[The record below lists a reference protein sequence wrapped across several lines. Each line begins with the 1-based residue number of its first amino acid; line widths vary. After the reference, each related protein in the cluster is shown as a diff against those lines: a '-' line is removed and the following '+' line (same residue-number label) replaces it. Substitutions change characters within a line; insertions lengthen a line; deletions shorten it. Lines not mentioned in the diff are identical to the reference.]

1 MTRKADK
8 QPPKTK
14 KYFRSTKSGA
24 GMTSDKTTVGMS
36 IRNLISIVTA
46 VALGV
51 YAYFGIVETLNQHS
65 TRLELM
71 EKDVELN
78 TEFRIKWPRGL
89 MGNLPADDEQY
100 MLLEFLSG
108 QVEKQQATLD
118 ENADTKIMIKHLEEM
133 VDQLEKDV
141 EKLKDATREIKFANG
156 NGNGGY

>member
-1 MTRKADK
+1 MQVSSDT
-8 QPPKTK
+8 TI
-14 KYFRSTKSGA
+14 
-24 GMTSDKTTVGMS
+24 GMP
-36 IRNLISIVTA
+36 IRNLLAIIGS
-46 VALGV
+46 VAMGV
-51 YAYFGIVETLNQHS
+51 YAYFGITETLNQHS

-71 EKDVELN
+71 EKDVQLN

>member
-1 MTRKADK
+1 MNVSSDT
-8 QPPKTK
+8 TI
-14 KYFRSTKSGA
+14 
-24 GMTSDKTTVGMS
+24 GMP
-36 IRNLISIVTA
+36 IRNLLAIVASVA
-46 VALGV
+46 VGV
-51 YAYFGIVETLNQHS
+51 YAYFGITETLNQHS

-141 EKLKDATREIKFANG
+141 EKLKDATREIKFTNN

>member
-1 MTRKADK
+1 MEI
-8 QPPKTK
+8 
-14 KYFRSTKSGA
+14 
-24 GMTSDKTTVGMS
+24 SDKTTVGMP
-36 IRNLISIVTA
+36 IRNLVSIVTA

-51 YAYFGIVETLNQHS
+51 YAYFGIVETLNQHA

-71 EKDVELN
+71 EKDVQLN

>member
-1 MTRKADK
+1 M
-8 QPPKTK
+8 P
-14 KYFRSTKSGA
+14 
-24 GMTSDKTTVGMS
+24 
-36 IRNLISIVTA
+36 IRNLVSIVTA

-71 EKDVELN
+71 EKDVQLN

-133 VDQLEKDV
+133 VNQLEKDV
-141 EKLKDATREIKFANG
+141 EKLKDATREIKVANG

>member
-1 MTRKADK
+1 LQVSSET
-8 QPPKTK
+8 TI
-14 KYFRSTKSGA
+14 
-24 GMTSDKTTVGMS
+24 GMP
-36 IRNLISIVTA
+36 IRNLLAIVA
-46 VALGV
+46 SVAMGV
-51 YAYFGIVETLNQHS
+51 YAYFGITETLNQHS

-71 EKDVELN
+71 EKDVQLN

-141 EKLKDATREIKFANG
+141 EKLKDATREIKFTNG
-156 NGNGGY
+156 NGNGAY

>member
-1 MTRKADK
+1 MEI
-8 QPPKTK
+8 
-14 KYFRSTKSGA
+14 
-24 GMTSDKTTVGMS
+24 SDKTTVGMP
-36 IRNLISIVTA
+36 IRNLIAIAVS

-51 YAYFGIVETLNQHS
+51 WAYFGIVETLNQHS

-108 QVEKQQATLD
+108 QVEKQQQLE

-133 VDQLEKDV
+133 VDQLK
-141 EKLKDATREIKFANG
+141 KMLKN
-156 NGNGGY
+156 

>member
-1 MTRKADK
+1 MEI
-8 QPPKTK
+8 
-14 KYFRSTKSGA
+14 
-24 GMTSDKTTVGMS
+24 SDKTTVGMP
-36 IRNLISIVTA
+36 IKNLVSIVTA

-108 QVEKQQATLD
+108 QVEKQQETLD

-141 EKLKDATREIKFANG
+141 EKLKDATREIKFTNG
-156 NGNGGY
+156 NGNGNY

>member
-1 MTRKADK
+1 M
-8 QPPKTK
+8 P
-14 KYFRSTKSGA
+14 
-24 GMTSDKTTVGMS
+24 
-36 IRNLISIVTA
+36 IRNLLAIVA
-46 VALGV
+46 SVAMGV
-51 YAYFGIVETLNQHS
+51 YAYFGITETLNQHS

-108 QVEKQQATLD
+108 QVEKQQATLE

-141 EKLKDATREIKFANG
+141 EKLKDATREIKFTNG
-156 NGNGGY
+156 NGNGNY

>member
-1 MTRKADK
+1 MEI
-8 QPPKTK
+8 
-14 KYFRSTKSGA
+14 
-24 GMTSDKTTVGMS
+24 SDKTTVGMP
-36 IRNLISIVTA
+36 IRNLVSIVTA

-71 EKDVELN
+71 EKDVQLN

-108 QVEKQQATLD
+108 QVEKQQETLD

-141 EKLKDATREIKFANG
+141 EKLKDATREIKFTNG
-156 NGNGGY
+156 NGNGNY

>member
-1 MTRKADK
+1 LQVSSET
-8 QPPKTK
+8 TI
-14 KYFRSTKSGA
+14 
-24 GMTSDKTTVGMS
+24 GMP
-36 IRNLISIVTA
+36 IRNLLAIIGS
-46 VALGV
+46 VAMGV
-51 YAYFGIVETLNQHS
+51 YAYFGITETLNQHS

-71 EKDVELN
+71 EKDVQLN

>member
-1 MTRKADK
+1 MNVSSET
-8 QPPKTK
+8 TI
-14 KYFRSTKSGA
+14 
-24 GMTSDKTTVGMS
+24 GMP
-36 IRNLISIVTA
+36 IRNLLAIIGSVA
-46 VALGV
+46 VGV
-51 YAYFGIVETLNQHS
+51 YAYFGITETLNQHS

-100 MLLEFLSG
+100 MLLEFLAG

-141 EKLKDATREIKFANG
+141 EKLKDATREIKFTNG
-156 NGNGGY
+156 NGNGAY

>member
-1 MTRKADK
+1 MNVSSET
-8 QPPKTK
+8 TI
-14 KYFRSTKSGA
+14 
-24 GMTSDKTTVGMS
+24 GMP
-36 IRNLISIVTA
+36 IRNLLAIVA
-46 VALGV
+46 SVAMGV
-51 YAYFGIVETLNQHS
+51 YAYFGITETLNQHS

-71 EKDVELN
+71 EKDVQLN

-118 ENADTKIMIKHLEEM
+118 ENADTKIMIRHLEEM

-141 EKLKDATREIKFANG
+141 EKLKDATREIKFTNN